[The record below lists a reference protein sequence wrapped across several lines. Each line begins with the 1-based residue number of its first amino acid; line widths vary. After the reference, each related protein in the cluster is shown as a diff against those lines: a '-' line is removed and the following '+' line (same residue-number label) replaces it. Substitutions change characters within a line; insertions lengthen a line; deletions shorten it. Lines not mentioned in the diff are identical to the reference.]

1 MRKGIWF
8 GMLLMIHVMVK
19 AQIQSMNVMG
29 KLSTVDGQAAAN
41 ISVSVKGTHYTTK
54 SNSEGV
60 FKFSLPSGNYD
71 ILFKCLGFI
80 EENRAIQV
88 VAGQPLNLG
97 TIQLQVTAYDL
108 KEVVVT
114 GQYEPQSL
122 KNSVYRIR
130 TISQEQILA
139 RASTNVENIL
149 NTELGIRFS
158 NDMALGESGIEL
170 MGMSGRNV
178 KVLLDGLPMV
188 ERGDL
193 NQSLSQLDVNTIER
207 VEIVEGPMAV
217 SYGTDA
223 LAGVINIITKK
234 ATGDGLSLSA
244 RIQEESAAKK
254 YNFLDHNGIHN
265 ANFSAFWQNRGW
277 SMGASVTRNDFGGYQ
292 GNGDIKWM
300 PKKQWFGSG
309 SLGYAGK
316 NWDIYYRFDMNDE
329 DLLNRGVLNTNTYR
343 QSQVNYLTDRWTH
356 QLQGKYQFSQQLSFN
371 LAGTFQDYSRRTRSV
386 VHDYRNNTTELS
398 NSAGAQDTST
408 FLTTVLR
415 TTAQYTLSEK
425 IAFQPGFEFRS
436 DKSSGERIDGEPRI
450 NDYAFFISSEMKL
463 MKALLIRPGLRFIH
477 NSVYDA
483 PPVIPSL
490 HTKWQLSNQ
499 LDLRASYGRGFRSPA
514 LRELYFV
521 FFDSNHS
528 IQGNQSLKAEHSD
541 SYQASIHWAGIGQ
554 NSFTWSSSVNTF
566 FSDFRNQITLGI
578 DPNNP
583 QIYTYLNVDKFR
595 TAGGTWEHT
604 IGYKHLITKLG
615 FSYIGRYNELAGEAD
630 HIPSMRWSPEVNAT
644 INYTVPKW
652 KAGVHLYYKF
662 NGKRTGFTA
671 VSETDGSIT
680 DVNRYEIQEFNMADL
695 TVNKQLIHGL
705 VLSAGVRNLFNVTDL
720 RNSSLGTGG
729 AHSTGAGPIPISY
742 GRSYFMGLKYDMQI
756 ANRNEKK

>member
-8 GMLLMIHVMVK
+8 CMLFMINTMMKVQ
-19 AQIQSMNVMG
+19 AQSVNVTG
-29 KLSTVDGQAAAN
+29 KLITADGLAASG
-41 ISVSVKGTHYTTK
+41 ISVYVKGATYATK
-54 SNSEGV
+54 SNAAGMYTL
-60 FKFSLPSGNYD
+60 SLPAGNYE
-71 ILFKCLGFI
+71 IIFKCLGVLEQHKPI
-80 EENRAIQV
+80 AVTSNT
-88 VAGQPLNLG
+88 PLDLG
-97 TIQLQVTAYDL
+97 EIRLQATAYDL
-108 KEVVVT
+108 KEVIVT

-122 KNSVYRIR
+122 KKSVYRVR
-130 TISQEQILA
+130 TINQEQILA
-139 RASTNVENIL
+139 RASTSVENIL
-149 NTELGIRFS
+149 NTELGVRFS

-170 MGMSGRNV
+170 MGMGGRNV

-188 ERGDL
+188 DRGDL
-193 NQSLSQLDVNTIER
+193 NQSLSQIDVNTIEHI
-207 VEIVEGPMAV
+207 EIVEGPMAV

-234 ATGDGLSLSA
+234 DGGDGLSLST
-244 RIQEESAAKK
+244 RLQEESAANK

-265 ANFSAFWQNRGW
+265 AHISAFWQNKGW
-277 SMGASVTRNDFGGYQ
+277 RIGASASRNNFGGYQ
-292 GNGDIKWM
+292 GDGAVKWM

-309 SLGYAGK
+309 SVGYKGN
-316 NWDIYYRFDMNDE
+316 NWDIYYRLDMNDE
-329 DLLNRGVLNTNTYR
+329 DLLNRGELNTNTYR
-343 QSQVNYLTDRWTH
+343 QSQVNYVTDRWTH
-356 QLQGKYQFSQQLSFN
+356 QLQGQYQVNQQLSLN
-371 LAGTFQDYSRRTRSV
+371 LSGSFQDYSRHTRSV

-450 NDYAFFISSEMKL
+450 DDYAFFISSEMKL
-463 MKALLIRPGLRFIH
+463 AKALLVRPGLRFIH

-490 HTKWQLSNQ
+490 NTKWQLSDR

-528 IQGNQSLKAEHSD
+528 IQGNQALKAEHSN
-541 SYQASIHWAGIGQ
+541 SYQAGLHWLGVKQ
-554 NSFTWSSSVNTF
+554 NDFTWQSSINSF
-566 FSDFRNQITLGI
+566 FSDFRNQITLAI
-578 DPNNP
+578 DPDNP

-595 TAGGTWEHT
+595 TAGGTWENT
-604 IGYKHLITKLG
+604 LGYKNLSTKIG
-615 FSYIGRYNELAGEAD
+615 FSYIGRYNELAGEVGE
-630 HIPSMRWSPEVNAT
+630 IPSMRWSPEVNAT
-644 INYTVPKW
+644 INYTIPKW
-652 KAGVHLYYKF
+652 KAGVNCYYKF

-671 VSETDGSIT
+671 VAETDGSVSGV
-680 DVNRYEIQEFNMADL
+680 DRYEIQEFNMADL
-695 TVNKQLIHGL
+695 TLNKQLIKGL

-720 RNSSLGTGG
+720 RNTSLGTGG

-742 GRSYFMGLKYDMQI
+742 GRSYFMGLKYDVQI
-756 ANRNEKK
+756 ANRNEMK